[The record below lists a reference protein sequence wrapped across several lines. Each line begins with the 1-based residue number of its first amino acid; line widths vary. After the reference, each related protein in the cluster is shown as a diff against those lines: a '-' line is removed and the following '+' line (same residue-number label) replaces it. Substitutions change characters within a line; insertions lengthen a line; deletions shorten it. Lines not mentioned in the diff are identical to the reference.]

1 MTNKEFSR
9 ILRKLVSDRGI
20 SYTELANR
28 ANVSS
33 TAVLSWANDQH
44 SARMDLAIAILDELG
59 YKLEVVPK

>member
-1 MTNKEFSR
+1 MTVADFSR
-9 ILRKLVSDRGI
+9 LLRKLVAEKGI
-20 SYTELANR
+20 SYTQLADK

-33 TAVLSWANDQH
+33 TAVLSWANDKH